1 MLTIE
6 LQYFPCIRYFSIF
19 LSQDGPVAL
28 EQHEYF
34 VKQTYRNRCKI
45 LTANGVDVLSVPVLA
60 GNSKTLIRDI
70 RIDYNQKWINRHWRA
85 IQSAYGKAPFFEYYA
100 DGFRDILLSKQTFL
114 FDLNLSL
121 LTLCLEN
128 LQIEKTLMF
137 TDEYIKYFDNPA
149 DELRSVI
156 HPKKNTFTRINYVPV
171 AYSQV
176 FGSKFVNDLSILDL
190 LFCEGPSAYQIIKS
204 GINS

>member
-1 MLTIE
+1 MLTLE
-6 LQYFPCIRYFSIF
+6 LQYFPCTSYLSIF
-19 LSQDGPVAL
+19 LSQDEPVAL

-45 LTANGVDVLSVPVLA
+45 LTANGIDVLSVPVLA

-70 RIDYNQKWINRHWRA
+70 RIDYNQKWINRHWRS

-100 DGFRDILLSKQTFL
+100 DGFRDILLSKPTFL

-128 LQIEKTLMF
+128 LQIEKPLMF
-137 TDEYIKYFDNPA
+137 TDEYIKYLDNPA
-149 DELRSVI
+149 DDLRSVI
-156 HPKKNTFTRINYVPV
+156 HPKKSSATEINYTPV